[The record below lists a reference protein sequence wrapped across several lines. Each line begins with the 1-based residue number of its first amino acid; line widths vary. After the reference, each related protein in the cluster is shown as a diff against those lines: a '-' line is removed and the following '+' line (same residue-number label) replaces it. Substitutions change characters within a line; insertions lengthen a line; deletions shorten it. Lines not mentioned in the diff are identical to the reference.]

1 MWANDLL
8 AVDLLD
14 EGTVVQPRR
23 YRVNFVGAGVTVTD
37 DPVNGRK
44 VVTIPGGGGGSSLN
58 APADPADDGK
68 FAAALD
74 GNLSY
79 INATEAT
86 SRLNVFTTLLKGLVP
101 AGGSGSTWLRGDGVW
116 AAVTA
121 TPSGSAG
128 GDLTGTYPNP
138 TLGNGVVDL
147 VHLST
152 EVLDAIAAAGAPD
165 DAQYLVGASSSGLSA
180 GRVVTDTATIT
191 WDLASGGIA
200 RANVPDASLTRA
212 KFAHASDLS
221 VVGRAAA
228 GSGALQ
234 DIPAIT
240 NDRIFARVSNV
251 LGFFQ
256 VTRNMIQSGE
266 LITAHYELDSVTN
279 AVLANMAEARV
290 KGRAAGAGTGDPT
303 DLTGTQVT
311 ALLDLFSASA
321 KGLAPQSPGGTV
333 SFLRADGSWAAPPTE
348 PTGAAGGSLTG
359 TYPNPGIANDAVG
372 NAQLANMAQ
381 ATIKGR
387 ADGAGT
393 GDPTDLTAA
402 QVRTI
407 INMVLSQVLA
417 GGNTTGANNLG
428 ISAAQ
433 ALQLIAGTPTTAGPA
448 NALIEFLREGGGQSS
463 SLGLGT
469 SGMLR
474 LTAADA
480 LTIEVLAALGHM
492 TLLAG
497 SSGIMTLSGGSGGTK
512 VTAQTTGKVRAEKV
526 HSLQYSEVSA
536 IGNSG
541 ADETID
547 WSSAGSRGA
556 WQHLTLNA
564 NCAIEFTDPEM
575 PAFPLMLMLLQDG
588 TGGRTITLPARVKNG
603 AAIIAALS
611 TTAGTISIIQFAY
624 TSAYFANLICTGV
637 TP

>member
-86 SRLNVFTTLLKGLVP
+86 ARLNVFTTLLKGLVP

-138 TLGNGVVDL
+138 TIANGAIDL

-180 GRVVTDTATIT
+180 GRVVTDTTTIA

-279 AVLANMAEARV
+279 AVLANMAEARF
-290 KGRAAGAGTGDPT
+290 KMRAAGTGTGDPI
-303 DLTGTQVT
+303 DGTPAQAT
-311 ALLDLFSASA
+311 AALDVFTSTL
-321 KGLAPQSPGGTV
+321 KGLAPASGGGTTN
-333 SFLRADGSWAAPPTE
+333 FLRADGWAALPVF
-348 PTGAAGGSLTG
+348 AGGATPGLVPASAGG
-359 TYPNPGIANDAVG
+359 TVAF
-372 NAQLANMAQ
+372 L
-381 ATIKGR
+381 R
-387 ADGAGT
+387 ADGAFAIPVNSDDITNTHLADMAEGT
-393 GDPTDLTAA
+393 IKLRP
-402 QVRTI
+402 
-407 INMVLSQVLA
+407 A
-417 GGNTTGANNLG
+417 G
-428 ISAAQ
+428 
-433 ALQLIAGTPTTAGPA
+433 
-448 NALIEFLREGGGQSS
+448 
-463 SLGLGT
+463 
-469 SGMLR
+469 
-474 LTAADA
+474 
-480 LTIEVLAALGHM
+480 
-492 TLLAG
+492 
-497 SSGIMTLSGGSGGTK
+497 GGSGDPVDGTASQARAILQT
-512 VTAQTTGKVRAEKV
+512 VTVDTFTTASGSWNKDAAATKIGFFLKGSGAGGGDDGATIGGGGGGAGEETYIELPASLVPATLNWSIGAPGGPGDAGGQALITDGAGFTLTANGGLAGADGDSGGVGGVPDEIGFAAGAKRRGAGGDGGTTVGSAGVRGAGGGAGGTAVSGEPGGGGKGYGAGGGGGAGGARGGGGGGGGYGDGTTG
-526 HSLQYSEVSA
+526 
-536 IGNSG
+536 
-541 ADETID
+541 
-547 WSSAGSRGA
+547 
-556 WQHLTLNA
+556 
-564 NCAIEFTDPEM
+564 
-575 PAFPLMLMLLQDG
+575 
-588 TGGRTITLPARVKNG
+588 
-603 AAIIAALS
+603 
-611 TTAGTISIIQFAY
+611 GTIEADPGTATVGGSGRRGIIVI
-624 TSAYFANLICTGV
+624 TTWRG
-637 TP
+637 